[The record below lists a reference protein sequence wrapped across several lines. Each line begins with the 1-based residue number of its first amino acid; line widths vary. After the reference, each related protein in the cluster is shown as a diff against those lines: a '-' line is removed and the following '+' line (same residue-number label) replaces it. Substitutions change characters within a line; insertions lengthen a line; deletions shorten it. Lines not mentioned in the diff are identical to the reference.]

1 VEVVAAEDMRLFDL
15 DDWQLR
21 DERYLVKIGG
31 SKMKNLALVKKEVD
45 QTQNSLEEGLQ
56 LALVLALDSSS
67 SRARP
72 ETYLAVEVRMQ

>member
-1 VEVVAAEDMRLFDL
+1 M
-15 DDWQLR
+15 
-21 DERYLVKIGG
+21 KIGG